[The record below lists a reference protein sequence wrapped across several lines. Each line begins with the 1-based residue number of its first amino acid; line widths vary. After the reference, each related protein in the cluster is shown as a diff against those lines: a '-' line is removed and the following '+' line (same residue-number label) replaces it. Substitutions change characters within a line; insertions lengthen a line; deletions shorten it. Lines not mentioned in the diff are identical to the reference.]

1 MSGGEWRRG
10 GAAGGVVAP
19 GRREDGGIETKSH
32 CNLPNAMLPAL
43 NILIFRG
50 IPYMNGF
57 RTVKQ
62 GPASRPLAGSAAA

>member
-32 CNLPNAMLPAL
+32 CNLPNAKLKRPMRA
-43 NILIFRG
+43 NVLIFRG

-57 RTVKQ
+57 
-62 GPASRPLAGSAAA
+62 